1 MKVYFRIAE
10 REFFIQTI
18 CITSKQKNNGT
29 RRRFESIGKNHG
41 FSPCREYNTRN
52 YECILVL
59 LRGNAHMG
67 SDNLSC

>member
-10 REFFIQTI
+10 CEFFIQTI
-18 CITSKQKNNGT
+18 CKTLKQKTMAQEDDLRALGENY
-29 RRRFESIGKNHG
+29 G

-67 SDNLSC
+67 E